1 MGDLSKTKHLDEM
14 LHTELEKIRT
24 KSDEELKSQ
33 KKMLADMH
41 SNELKI
47 LRDQFDQLKELN
59 EKLEHKLRS
68 RENQYDDLM
77 SDYRVIRS
85 KLENECHELRS
96 EIKVKSFELER
107 LNL

>member
-1 MGDLSKTKHLDEM
+1 MDEM